1 MKDTLYATKSNN
13 TEIEI
18 NDLSNDKSNILS
30 DVTVSSKCK
39 WKSIKNHFF
48 KLGIIS
54 LFLLN
59 NIA

>member
-39 WKSIKNHFF
+39 WKFIK
-48 KLGIIS
+48 KS
-54 LFLLN
+54 FL
-59 NIA
+59 